1 MSDDCV
7 PVEVERLPEVYEA
20 IRDKNSD
27 TLKNWIQEVLF
38 PLNFNNGVP
47 VSDPL
52 LRDDIAKRTSIFDKT
67 TVLDKRVKELQ
78 AMVSQGERNAEEER
92 RFMKQS
98 IEEMFVITKEINE
111 NCIEFYTKSKDS
123 GLWFHKKTE
132 VAEINGRVINCCY
145 KLSDFVLKWLHHC
158 GDEQKTSD

>member
-7 PVEVERLPEVYEA
+7 PVEIERLPEVYEA

-27 TLKNWIQEVLF
+27 TLQHWIQEILF

-47 VSDPL
+47 VYDQQ
-52 LRDDIAKRTSIFDKT
+52 LRDDLAKRTCIFDKT

-78 AMVSQGERNAEEER
+78 AMVSQGKRNFQQEK

-98 IEEMFVITKEINE
+98 IEEMFEITKEINI
-111 NCIEFYTKSKDS
+111 NCIEFYSKSKDS

-132 VAEINGRVINCCY
+132 VAEINARVIDCCY
-145 KLSDFVLKWLHHC
+145 KLSDFILQWLHHC
-158 GDEQKTSD
+158 GEE

>member
-1 MSDDCV
+1 MSEECV
-7 PVEVERLPEVYEA
+7 PVEIERLPEVYEA

-27 TLKNWIQEVLF
+27 TLQHWIQEILF

-47 VSDPL
+47 VSDPQ
-52 LRDDIAKRTSIFDKT
+52 LRDDLAKRTCIFDKT

-78 AMVSQGERNAEEER
+78 AMVSQGKRNFQQEK

-98 IEEMFVITKEINE
+98 IEEMFEITKEINI
-111 NCIEFYTKSKDS
+111 NCIEFYSKSKDS

-132 VAEINGRVINCCY
+132 VAEINARVTIHRAFDEGV
-145 KLSDFVLKWLHHC
+145 KALLHSA
-158 GDEQKTSD
+158 GFDERR